1 MSDAI
6 VTRWTEWVV
15 EDGKWRSEMVVETS
29 VETGTDA
36 PGYDPTA
43 LEELVAVA
51 LDLRG
56 AAHTPTEF
64 ALSAGKARA
73 SFRTHNQAPRRRQAA
88 ASS

>member
-56 AAHTPTEF
+56 AARPDRIRIVP
-64 ALSAGKARA
+64 KARA